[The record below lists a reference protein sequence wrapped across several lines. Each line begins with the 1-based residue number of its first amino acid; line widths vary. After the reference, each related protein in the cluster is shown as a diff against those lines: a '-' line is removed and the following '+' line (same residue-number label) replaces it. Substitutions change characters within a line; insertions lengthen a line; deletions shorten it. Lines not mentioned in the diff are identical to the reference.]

1 MIILLYNEFNTN
13 KAIYIYIYNSKTNN
27 KNNNNLEGK
36 YYAFILQRNK
46 YNRIVRTNVIGQD
59 KYKNFFYNLKSI
71 IIVGIL
77 KYNT

>member
-13 KAIYIYIYNSKTNN
+13 KAIYNSKTNN

-36 YYAFILQRNK
+36 YYAFILQRNE

-59 KYKNFFYNLKSI
+59 KYNSNNKNFFTI
-71 IIVGIL
+71 
-77 KYNT
+77 